1 MGRKLAGI
9 DEAGRG
15 PVIGPM
21 VIAAVVIDEEKLPL
35 LSELGVKDS
44 KKLTPKRRERLF
56 DDIIKVVD
64 DYAIIELWPE
74 EIDSREGTLNEF
86 EVENFVKALNSLKV
100 KPDVVYIDAADVKEE
115 RFGDDIKKSLDFKAE
130 IVAEHKADDKF
141 LPVSAAS
148 ILAKVTR
155 DRAIERL
162 KEEYGEIGS
171 GYPSDPRTRE
181 FLERYY
187 REYGEFPPIVR
198 KTWKTLR
205 KISEKFEGASEK
217 AKGDKQRTL
226 EDFLKRKNAERKKN

>member
-21 VIAAVVIDEEKLPL
+21 VIAAVVVDEDNLQKLE
-35 LSELGVKDS
+35 ELGVRDS
-44 KKLTPKRRERLF
+44 KRLTPKRREKLF
-56 DDIIKVVD
+56 GEITELLD
-64 DYAIIELWPE
+64 DYVVIELWPE
-74 EIDSREGTLNEF
+74 QIDSREVTLNEF
-86 EVENFVKALNSLKV
+86 EVENFVKALNSLRI

-115 RFGDDIKKSLDFKAE
+115 RFGEEIGKRLNFGAE

-171 GYPSDPRTRE
+171 GYPSDPRTRA
-181 FLERYY
+181 FLESYY
-187 REYGEFPPIVR
+187 REHGDFPPIVR
-198 KTWKTLR
+198 RTWKTLKKIQEKLGKGR
-205 KISEKFEGASEK
+205 KGQTSLDS
-217 AKGDKQRTL
+217 
-226 EDFLKRKNAERKKN
+226 FLKRR

>member
-21 VIAAVVIDEEKLPL
+21 AIAAVVVDEKNIPKLG
-35 LSELGVKDS
+35 ELGVKDS
-44 KKLTPKRRERLF
+44 KKLTPKRREKLF
-56 DDIIKVVD
+56 DEIIALLD
-64 DYAIIELWPE
+64 DYVILELPPE

-100 KPDVVYIDAADVKEE
+100 TPDVIYIDAADVKEA
-115 RFGDDIKKSLDFKAE
+115 RFGEEIKAKLNFEAE

-141 LPVSAAS
+141 VPVSAAS

-155 DRAIERL
+155 DRAIEKL

-171 GYPSDPRTRE
+171 GYPSDPRTRK
-181 FLERYY
+181 FLE
-187 REYGEFPPIVR
+187 EYCRQHGEFPPIVR
-198 KTWKTLR
+198 RSWKTLR
-205 KISEKFEGASEK
+205 KIEAKITPKKRGQVRLDEFLRGGPPEKGH
-217 AKGDKQRTL
+217 
-226 EDFLKRKNAERKKN
+226 KR

>member
-44 KKLTPKRRERLF
+44 KKLTPKKRERLF
-56 DDIIKVVD
+56 NEITKVAD
-64 DYAIIELWPE
+64 DYVIIELWPE
-74 EIDSREGTLNEF
+74 DIDSRAGTLNEF
-86 EVENFVKALNSLKV
+86 EIENFVRALNSLRI
-100 KPDVVYIDAADVKEE
+100 KPDVLYIDAADVKEE
-115 RFGDDIKKSLDFKAE
+115 RFGDEIRKNLEFDAE

-155 DRAIERL
+155 DRAIEDL
-162 KEEYGEIGS
+162 KEKYGDIGS

-181 FLERYY
+181 FLENYY
-187 REYGEFPPIVR
+187 REHGEFPPIVR

-205 KISEKFEGASEK
+205 KISEKFEERE
-217 AKGDKQRTL
+217 DRQQTL
-226 EDFLKRKNAERKKN
+226 EDFLGWKNTKGKRN